1 MKLKVYGNEKLEKN
15 DDNEADSPRNKP
27 IMG

>member
-1 MKLKVYGNEKLEKN
+1 MKNEKLKKYN
-15 DDNEADSPRNKP
+15 IDNEADSPRNKP